1 MEKGIGD
8 FFTFLKK
15 QSSEEQ
21 VSELE
26 VEVRFS
32 SISEVE
38 VEFWKEFK
46 KDFSSLLLVK
56 DKYWL
61 NFGINLSKLNNKSL
75 KIWNWLKWRQGTN
88 FEPLSKMSII

>member
-1 MEKGIGD
+1 MVKGIGD

-26 VEVRFS
+26 VEVTFS

-38 VEFWKEFK
+38 VEF
-46 KDFSSLLLVK
+46 
-56 DKYWL
+56 
-61 NFGINLSKLNNKSL
+61 
-75 KIWNWLKWRQGTN
+75 
-88 FEPLSKMSII
+88 